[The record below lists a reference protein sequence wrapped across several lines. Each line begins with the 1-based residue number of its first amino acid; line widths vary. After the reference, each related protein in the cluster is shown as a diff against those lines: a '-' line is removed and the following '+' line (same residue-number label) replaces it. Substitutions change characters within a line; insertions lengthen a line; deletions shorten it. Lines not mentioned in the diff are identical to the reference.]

1 MTKSNKLRVA
11 VESPWS
17 DFSASRRA
25 ILRQSLGLGAL
36 ALGGF
41 SPRLWG
47 QDAIGATPEKAQAF
61 VEVESAEGRLR
72 GLRSND
78 LCVFRGVRYAGAP
91 VGQSRFKAAPP
102 LLKWK
107 GVRDALAWAHPA
119 LQAPGQTFGIGE
131 PAPDEDCLVL
141 NVWTPAVNDGRK
153 RPVMF
158 YCHGGGFW
166 AGSGASVLQ
175 DPSNLSR
182 ENDVVVVQ
190 SNHRLGIMGYLF
202 LADVLGEQYA
212 ASANAGLL
220 DIVAA
225 LEWTRRNIEA
235 FGGDPS
241 NVMVWGESGG
251 GAKTSCIYA
260 MPSAAR
266 YFHKASI
273 ESGPGVRM
281 TEREQA
287 NRTTRWVLDQLGL
300 APKQARKLLEIPA
313 SKLLDIQLNPPP
325 GGSRGLYGGSR
336 GIGAS
341 GLGGF
346 SPVVDGRVLP
356 SHPFDPTAPAVSADK
371 PLIVGSNRDEMVFF
385 HMVSPDKSALS
396 LSEAGLVER
405 IDRLFRADAPKLLAE
420 YRRSRPDASPSEV
433 AVAIESAAFAGAG
446 SIAIAERKTAQNR
459 APVYMYTMTD
469 HINATV
475 PGTNYQVGAA
485 HAMDIRLKFDN
496 LVPSEARIRSLTDE
510 ERADHA
516 QAAKNMSRMW
526 ASFARSGQPAAPNQ
540 PAWPAYD
547 LQSRATMM
555 IAARCHVANDPYPN
569 ERKVWEEIA

>member
-1 MTKSNKLRVA
+1 MAKR
-11 VESPWS
+11 
-17 DFSASRRA
+17 DFSLGRRA
-25 ILRQSLGLGAL
+25 ILQQSVGLGAL
-36 ALGGF
+36 AVGTF
-41 SPRLWG
+41 SSRIFG
-47 QDAIGATPEKAQAF
+47 QDAQSASTAEGKREF
-61 VEVESAEGRLR
+61 VEVETAEGRLR
-72 GLRSND
+72 GLREKQ
-78 LCVFRGVRYAGAP
+78 LCVFRGVRYAGP
-91 VGQSRFKAAPP
+91 PNGRWRFKNAPP
-102 LLKWK
+102 LPTWK
-107 GVRDALAWAHPA
+107 GVRDALAWGNPA

-131 PAPDEDCLVL
+131 PASSEDCLVL

-166 AGSGASVLQ
+166 AGSGASAMQ
-175 DPSNLSR
+175 DPSNLAL

-190 SNHRLGIMGYLF
+190 SNHRLGMMGYLF
-202 LADVLGEQYA
+202 LGDVIGEPYAD
-212 ASANAGLL
+212 SANAGLL

-225 LEWTRRNIEA
+225 LGWTNRNIEA

-260 MPSAAR
+260 MPSASK

-287 NRTTRWVLDQLGL
+287 NRTTHWVLERLGL
-300 APKQARKLLEIPA
+300 TSREGHKLLEVPAAKLLEI
-313 SKLLDIQLNPPP
+313 QTTPPP
-325 GGSRGLYGGSR
+325 GGSLGLYGGRR

-346 SPVVDGRVLP
+346 SPVVDGRILP
-356 SHPFDPTAPAVSADK
+356 AHPFDPTAPAISADK
-371 PLIVGSNRDEMVFF
+371 PLIVGSNRDEIVFF
-385 HMVSPDKSALS
+385 HMMSQDKSPLS
-396 LSEAGLVER
+396 LSETALNDR
-405 IDRLFRADAPKLLAE
+405 IVRLFGTNAPKLLTE
-420 YRRSRPDASPSEV
+420 YRRSRPDASPSDI

-446 SIAIAERKTAQNR
+446 SIAIAERKAAQGR
-459 APVYMYTMTD
+459 AATFMYTMTD
-469 HINATV
+469 HLNSTV

-496 LVPSEARIRSLTDE
+496 LAPSESRIRSLTAE
-510 ERADHA
+510 EAADHA
-516 QAAKNMSRMW
+516 MAAKNMSRMW
-526 ASFARSGQPAAPNQ
+526 AAFARTGQPTAPDQ
-540 PAWPAYD
+540 PTWPAYD
-547 LQSRATMM
+547 LKSRATMM

-569 ERKVWEEIA
+569 ERKAWEEIA

>member
-41 SPRLWG
+41 SPCLWG
-47 QDAIGATPEKAQAF
+47 QHASGAAPEKAQAF
-61 VEVESAEGRLR
+61 VEVETADGRLR

-175 DPSNLSR
+175 DPSNLAR

-235 FGGDPS
+235 FRWRSIKCDGVGRIGRGGKDVVHLRHAVRRALLS
-241 NVMVWGESGG
+241 QG
-251 GAKTSCIYA
+251 IYRKR
-260 MPSAAR
+260 PR
-266 YFHKASI
+266 
-273 ESGPGVRM
+273 
-281 TEREQA
+281 
-287 NRTTRWVLDQLGL
+287 RTHDGKRD
-300 APKQARKLLEIPA
+300 KQPA
-313 SKLLDIQLNPPP
+313 Q
-325 GGSRGLYGGSR
+325 R
-336 GIGAS
+336 
-341 GLGGF
+341 GGF
-346 SPVVDGRVLP
+346 W
-356 SHPFDPTAPAVSADK
+356 
-371 PLIVGSNRDEMVFF
+371 IN
-385 HMVSPDKSALS
+385 SALHQS
-396 LSEAGLVER
+396 RPANSWK
-405 IDRLFRADAPKLLAE
+405 FR
-420 YRRSRPDASPSEV
+420 RRS
-433 AVAIESAAFAGAG
+433 
-446 SIAIAERKTAQNR
+446 
-459 APVYMYTMTD
+459 
-469 HINATV
+469 
-475 PGTNYQVGAA
+475 
-485 HAMDIRLKFDN
+485 
-496 LVPSEARIRSLTDE
+496 
-510 ERADHA
+510 
-516 QAAKNMSRMW
+516 
-526 ASFARSGQPAAPNQ
+526 
-540 PAWPAYD
+540 
-547 LQSRATMM
+547 
-555 IAARCHVANDPYPN
+555 C
-569 ERKVWEEIA
+569 